1 MMRSLAVAVVFILGT
16 VVTGCGSGAVGSVEG
31 SGDRTAR
38 PQSGERPPSLTT
50 TEASEPPRENAET
63 MPHGGRADIGTGA
76 CATPS
81 PNDRPAPDVVVGMRV
96 LAACEGLVLSG
107 YRGGGVVI
115 GEVSDGGVGPG
126 RVVSHEPPRQG

>member
-16 VVTGCGSGAVGSVEG
+16 VVTGCDSGAVRPAEG

-63 MPHGGRADIGTGA
+63 MPHGGRRHRRRRVRHAV
-76 CATPS
+76 PQ
-81 PNDRPAPDVVVGMRV
+81 RPPDARCGGH
-96 LAACEGLVLSG
+96 ASA
-107 YRGGGVVI
+107 GGVR
-115 GEVSDGGVGPG
+115 EA
-126 RVVSHEPPRQG
+126 RA

>member
-1 MMRSLAVAVVFILGT
+1 MRT
-16 VVTGCGSGAVGSVEG
+16 PKRCRTEG
-31 SGDRTAR
+31 
-38 PQSGERPPSLTT
+38 
-50 TEASEPPRENAET
+50 
-63 MPHGGRADIGTGA
+63 ADIGACA

-126 RVVSHEPPRQG
+126 CVVSHDPPRQG